1 MKGVVKFARGD
12 GNVELRDVAE
22 PELLPGHALIKV
34 AACGICGTD
43 LHILHDEYPT
53 NPPVVLGH
61 EMAGTVAAVAPD
73 VEGVSLGERV
83 TALTYSDTC
92 GQCRYCQSGRLNLCP
107 RRRSF
112 GSGVNGAMAPWL
124 VVPARNLYRLPA
136 NVDDLTGALT
146 EPLACCVRGVLDYA
160 APRPGDVVIVSGP
173 GPIGLFS
180 AMVAKIT
187 GATVVVL
194 GLSADERRLAIAR
207 KIGVDHAV
215 NVQQTDAAALVRD
228 LTGGLGADIVI
239 ECAGAGRSAQTCLD
253 LAARGATYVQ
263 MGLFGAPVHFDLTQ
277 VALREI
283 RIAGPFGTLPSSWS
297 RTLRLLGEGRLDPRL
312 VISDVISLE
321 GWYEGF
327 RKAEAKD
334 AGKVVLTPG

>member
-22 PELLPGHALIKV
+22 PELQPGHALIKV

-61 EMAGTVAAVAPD
+61 EMAGTVVAVASD
-73 VEGVSLGERV
+73 VTGVSSGERV
-83 TALTYSDTC
+83 TALTYSYTC

-107 RRRSF
+107 QRRSF

-124 VVPARNLYRLPA
+124 IVPARNLYRLPA

-146 EPLACCVRGVLDYA
+146 EPLACCVRGILDYA
-160 APRPGDVVIVSGP
+160 APKPGDVLVVSGP

-180 AMVAKIT
+180 AMVAKTT
-187 GATVVVL
+187 GATVIVL
-194 GLSADERRLAIAR
+194 GLNADERRLEIAR
-207 KIGVDHAV
+207 QIGVDHVV
-215 NVQQTDAAALVRD
+215 NVQQTDVAAFVRD
-228 LTGGLGADIVI
+228 LTGGAGADVVV
-239 ECAGAGRSAQTCLD
+239 ECAGAEKSAQTCLD
-253 LAARGATYVQ
+253 LVARGATYVQ
-263 MGLFGAPVHFDLTQ
+263 MGLFGAPVRFDLTQ
-277 VALREI
+277 IAMREV

-297 RTLRLLGEGRLDPRL
+297 RTLRLLGEGRLNPRL
-312 VISDVISLE
+312 VLSDVIPLE
-321 GWYEGF
+321 GWHEGF
-327 RKAEAKD
+327 GKAEAKD
-334 AGKVVLTPG
+334 AGKVVLTPA